1 VTLATEYGLR
11 GEQLAPLDNLV
22 RRIEANPGRMVDPQE
37 LLALS
42 QGLSMRPAFADLP
55 PELSEEDFIDI
66 LRLALLTES
75 ATDSY
80 ADAIYERA
88 ERYDALWLGRFT
100 RDVWVPD
107 ELMHHS
113 PYRTMLLDVGFTEPE
128 IDRQIAETQARH
140 FEHASGDTP
149 IHLTTY
155 GMVQEYLTDN
165 WHGLVAKLMRDSVPA
180 AAHMA
185 NQIKRRETLHT
196 MWYRDMTALQL
207 EADPTLLRHVAQ
219 ALVHF
224 HMPSNSLLPDLQSQ
238 VPRWLPAMGADFAR
252 MTQDLLR
259 HVHAIAGDTR
269 QAGRIAMEVAAE
281 RGVRIGPL
289 PPTVIRAALDRLG
302 GPGYGLIGEA
312 LLEKV
317 GLGYL
322 YAPPRGFRL
331 DAGQRLALRVRGV
344 LRRWLADRIELD
356 IQPAQAG

>member
-113 PYRTMLLDVGFTEPE
+113 PYRTMLLDVGFTEP
-128 IDRQIAETQARH
+128 
-140 FEHASGDTP
+140 
-149 IHLTTY
+149 
-155 GMVQEYLTDN
+155 LTDN